1 MDTRI
6 GVNDGFV
13 SNGNNSAI
21 QGSRPRGAG
30 LEQHVCNL
38 SFSETQVN
46 KHGAFKGPSS
56 WGQLSGRKLIELL
69 APECRVPAYVA
80 KPTEVCT
87 KLNTSGA

>member
-1 MDTRI
+1 MDTRV

-13 SNGNNSAI
+13 RNDNNSAI
-21 QGSRPRGAG
+21 RGSRLRGAE

-38 SFSETQVN
+38 SCNETQV
-46 KHGAFKGPSS
+46 KKSDAFKGPSS

-80 KPTEVCT
+80 KSTEVCT
-87 KLNTSGA
+87 